1 MEIITLL
8 REIAPF
14 RKIDEAVE
22 IYAEG
27 STLYADFYSTNQQ
40 LLDAEIDTI
49 SVDIM
54 INEQW
59 FPYCDCE
66 NLESDLH
73 RFRYILAAE
82 WNSRGQQCP
91 PFVNTIITDHAYP
104 NPFQVSEIL
113 LLRTW
118 YICTGWWWVARCRYL
133 EILYRNLSNSPWLRS
148 KRWCLWR

>member
-40 LLDAEIDTI
+40 LLESEIDTI
-49 SVDIM
+49 SVDVM

-66 NLESDLH
+66 SLESDLH

-82 WNSRGQQCP
+82 
-91 PFVNTIITDHAYP
+91 
-104 NPFQVSEIL
+104 
-113 LLRTW
+113 
-118 YICTGWWWVARCRYL
+118 
-133 EILYRNLSNSPWLRS
+133 
-148 KRWCLWR
+148 